1 MDKYPKAFD
10 QISGCAAPAYT
21 PTARQSTFAVN
32 SCTPKPELYQY
43 TGSSWACLNCYPAT
57 LDASDIVVD
66 NSGFNVLTG
75 TDAQTVFEE
84 TDAVLSNTLNT
95 TTSFGGDVS
104 GTYDD
109 LQLGAG
115 VVGSTELAST
125 AVTPGSYTNADITVD
140 QDGRIT
146 AAANGT
152 GGSGG
157 GLDSTFAKINGTYT
171 GKRITDAVYK
181 TGTLGIRATDTTGV
195 LNISN
200 GSSLSDKIGT
210 SIQPGGPYLLKVAK
224 DVLSNSPVTGDFY
237 NGRAYSDSAST
248 AGENMV
254 YNGGINYSPGGGHV
268 HRYANAV
275 GWGLENNFK
284 NSPTE
289 KGEPGFGFYEMQW
302 PEVVYSDTVQGSDN
316 IKRSTGVANNTKRR
330 MIAGYA
336 SNQRPSYGGY
346 FSVCSDQIPIV
357 DWKTGTPRVMWTF
370 AENTGNPKG
379 FDFLD
384 TCFLRFNKN
393 NAGGILWAN
402 AAQNAFLGLFKID
415 NLNRVVLGYNNVNT
429 LYTEGQFFNSIGPFT
444 IAPLASQPL
453 SLGSTSTTAQ
463 VDVYGIASVP
473 FTIKSSVATNGMGFN
488 VNNFDLSWRDLG
500 TNNDVI
506 RFDRGSPAFSIW
518 IRATSGNVGFGA
530 YPDSD
535 ISLHVKKTALGATS
549 KLFGIENS
557 TGKSVFYRTASTPSS
572 GAAGD
577 VTLSNISGVGDL
589 WIHDGTANRALAKT
603 IKATAT
609 LDFPST
615 LMFTN
620 SDLTI
625 TATGAAVGDV
635 AMVSPGTT
643 DANSSYSAWVSATN
657 TVTVRFN
664 NYSAGA
670 INPASATFNVIV
682 IKY

>member
-1 MDKYPKAFD
+1 M
-10 QISGCAAPAYT
+10 
-21 PTARQSTFAVN
+21 
-32 SCTPKPELYQY
+32 
-43 TGSSWACLNCYPAT
+43 NCYPAT

-379 FDFLD
+379 WG
-384 TCFLRFNKN
+384 CVSMSR
-393 NAGGILWAN
+393 
-402 AAQNAFLGLFKID
+402 
-415 NLNRVVLGYNNVNT
+415 
-429 LYTEGQFFNSIGPFT
+429 NSI
-444 IAPLASQPL
+444 L
-453 SLGSTSTTAQ
+453 
-463 VDVYGIASVP
+463 
-473 FTIKSSVATNGMGFN
+473 
-488 VNNFDLSWRDLG
+488 R
-500 TNNDVI
+500 
-506 RFDRGSPAFSIW
+506 
-518 IRATSGNVGFGA
+518 
-530 YPDSD
+530 
-535 ISLHVKKTALGATS
+535 
-549 KLFGIENS
+549 
-557 TGKSVFYRTASTPSS
+557 
-572 GAAGD
+572 
-577 VTLSNISGVGDL
+577 
-589 WIHDGTANRALAKT
+589 
-603 IKATAT
+603 
-609 LDFPST
+609 
-615 LMFTN
+615 
-620 SDLTI
+620 
-625 TATGAAVGDV
+625 
-635 AMVSPGTT
+635 
-643 DANSSYSAWVSATN
+643 
-657 TVTVRFN
+657 
-664 NYSAGA
+664 
-670 INPASATFNVIV
+670 
-682 IKY
+682 